1 MSAPGAVLHV
11 SLGGRQPGLRTRE
24 ALRAFLHMEAAGG
37 VVLVVAAALALWT
50 ANSPLASGD
59 ADLLHLELR
68 LGVGRFSSTENLQHW
83 VND

>member
-1 MSAPGAVLHV
+1 
-11 SLGGRQPGLRTRE
+11 
-24 ALRAFLHMEAAGG
+24 MEAAGG

-83 VND
+83 VNDGRMAIFFFIGGLRSSASW